1 MSWMTMMAGRRQRK
15 RVWAFAA
22 TLLTMALCPAG
33 GSANDRIV
41 VDERSG
47 LAISGYDPV
56 VYFTDKMPVMGLP
69 TLERSYDGVV
79 WRFRNTGNRAAF
91 AADPTVY
98 MPRYGGYDPV
108 ALARGT
114 SVPGHPLIWL
124 VRDQHLY
131 LFYSAAA
138 RDAFLHDPARFVA
151 DADQQWPGVRHQ
163 LAY

>member
-1 MSWMTMMAGRRQRK
+1 MMAGRRQRK
-15 RVWAFAA
+15 RVWAFAV
-22 TLLTMALCPAG
+22 TLLTMALFPAG

-56 VYFTDKMPVMGLP
+56 AYFTDKMPVMGLP
-69 TLERSYDGVV
+69 TLERSFDGVV
-79 WRFRNTGNRAAF
+79 WRFRNSGNRAAF
-91 AADPTVY
+91 AADPMVY

-138 RDAFLHDPARFVA
+138 RDAFLRDPARFVA